1 VISRA
6 KDTANQLPPATKE
19 TTRMS
24 HVCRRLASFCF
35 VPSLRARA
43 LGAVGMAALAAA
55 FLTPAAASAATP
67 APQWAIQSL
76 AAPTDFST
84 ADNSRSEG
92 VCLPL
97 LGAMTCDAY
106 FATATDVGAAPMKAR
121 EIKLE
126 DTLPAGLSVRR
137 VGLFWKGIEAVA
149 GHTEQENLDE
159 SGTLCTVALPKVTC
173 TLKASFFSELGHVVQ
188 PDDRLIME
196 VAVTVDEPTVPGPLT
211 NTVRVQ
217 GGGEPSH
224 PVPPAEAGAQNT
236 LEQGP
241 PPFGFSLFSSPALD
255 SEGSGSAGTAGLQAG
270 SHPYEL
276 PTHIGLTSKV
286 RRNADPTIGA
296 MSVENPRDILVD
308 LPPGLAGSALST
320 PVRCTF
326 GQLSARG
333 EHTGNGESACPK
345 ESQVGFLQTYP
356 LVSDNVVSPLFNMV
370 PERGAVAEFGYGDIE
385 NGVHLLKASLVPGPQ
400 GYVLRTSSLEAPEI
414 PLTSIVADIYG
425 DPATRDG
432 SILEPAEHVPTLTM
446 PADCN
451 GEPLVTQVHMD
462 SWQHPGSYLPDGEP
476 NLSEPDWVTATSES
490 PPVTGCNQLIF
501 EPTIA
506 ATPSTN
512 RADSPTGLEVDLKVP
527 QTEGTETL
535 GTPPLKKAV
544 VTLPEGVSVNPS
556 SANGLGACSLAQ
568 IGMSASG
575 QPDAARPTCP
585 DSSKI
590 GTVELFTP
598 AVKGTLEDGALEGE
612 IYVAK
617 QGENPFHSLLAI
629 YIVVNDPKT
638 GVLVKLAGE
647 VNPNPAT
654 GQLQTVV
661 DNSPQFPFSELRTHF
676 FAGSRAALKTS
687 AVCGTYTVTSSLT
700 PWSAPE
706 SGPPATPASSF
717 QTSQGASGGS
727 CPTSPGAEPNHPAFT
742 AGTLNTQAGAY
753 TPFVVH
759 GARADGDQPIT
770 QVNLTLPKGLTG
782 KLAGIPYCPEADIA
796 LAKSREH
803 EGGGAE
809 ELAHPA
815 CPAASEVGVVHV
827 GAGAGPE
834 PFYVT
839 GHAYLTGPYKG
850 APLGIAIV
858 SPAVAGPFDLGDV
871 VVRAA
876 LDVDPLTAQI
886 TAVSDPIPTI
896 LHGIPLDIRSI
907 TLEMARHEFTLN
919 PTNCEKTAI
928 TGEAVGQFGTTAALS
943 NPFQVGGCK
952 NLAFR
957 PKLQISLKGSTK
969 HAGHPALKAVLT
981 YPKGG
986 AYANVAGA
994 QVNLPHSEFI
1004 DQANLNKT
1012 CTKPVLLAGA
1022 CPASTI
1028 YGKVKA
1034 WTPLLEKPLEGPVY
1048 LVGGFGYQLPALV
1061 AELDGQIKVLLVG
1074 KVDSGPNH
1082 GIRNT
1087 FEAVP
1092 DAPVEKFILEMKG
1105 GPKYSLLENSEDL
1118 CSRPQKAIASFT
1130 AQNGATLKLTPKIAI
1145 SCKGKKG
1152 SKGKKHKGKK
1162 GNGAGGHGKSSK
1174 RSADSLDL
1182 SRLLG
1187 RW

>member
-1 VISRA
+1 V
-6 KDTANQLPPATKE
+6 
-19 TTRMS
+19 
-24 HVCRRLASFCF
+24 V
-35 VPSLRARA
+35 
-43 LGAVGMAALAAA
+43 
-55 FLTPAAASAATP
+55 
-67 APQWAIQSL
+67 
-76 AAPTDFST
+76 
-84 ADNSRSEG
+84 
-92 VCLPL
+92 
-97 LGAMTCDAY
+97 TCDTY
-106 FATATDVGAAPMKAR
+106 YLKATDVGGAPMKAKT
-121 EIKLE
+121 ITLE
-126 DTLPAGLSVRR
+126 DTLPAGLSVHA
-137 VGLFWKGIEAVA
+137 VGLHWIGIEAVP
-149 GHTEQENLDE
+149 GHNGYVENLNAGGD
-159 SGTLCTVALPKVTC
+159 LCAVSLPRVTC
-173 TLKASFFSELGHVVQ
+173 TMKASFFAGLGHAIQ
-188 PDDRLIME
+188 PDDSLLME
-196 VAVTVDEPTVPGPLT
+196 VQVTDAGAAPGVLNSLLKVEGGEAPTAEGSLT
-211 NTVRVQ
+211 NTF
-217 GGGEPSH
+217 
-224 PVPPAEAGAQNT
+224 
-236 LEQGP
+236 EQGP
-241 PPFGFSLFSSPALD
+241 PPFGPNSFSIPPLD
-255 SEGSGSAGTAGLQAG
+255 ADGSAATQAG

-276 PTHIGLTSKV
+276 PTAVSLGSELREEAHSTVIAT
-286 RRNADPTIGA
+286 
-296 MSVENPRDILVD
+296 SVEDPRDVLVD

-320 PVRCTF
+320 PVRCTLA
-326 GQLSARG
+326 QLASDG
-333 EHTGNGESACPK
+333 EHPGGNIPGCPAESRI
-345 ESQVGFLQTYP
+345 GFLRTFPQSP
-356 LVSDNVVSPLFNMV
+356 DGAISPLYNMI
-370 PERGAVAEFGYGDIE
+370 PQRGATAEFGYVDA
-385 NGVHLLKASLVPGPQ
+385 LKSSHILAVSLVPTSQ
-400 GYVLRTSSLEAPEI
+400 GYVLRTSSDEI
-414 PLTSIVADIYG
+414 PQIQVTEILAQIYG
-425 DPATRDG
+425 DPAARDG
-432 SILEPAEHVPTLTM
+432 SVLEPAKHVPTLTM
-446 PADCN
+446 PADCS
-451 GEPLVTQVHMD
+451 GEPLQTEVHMD

-476 NLSEPDWVTATSES
+476 DLAEPDWVTAGFES
-490 PPVTGCNQLIF
+490 PPVSGCNRLIF

-512 RADSPTGLEVDLKVP
+512 RADSPTGLEVAIKVP
-527 QTEGTETL
+527 QTTGTETL

-544 VTLPEGVSVNPS
+544 VTLPAGVSVNPS

-575 QPDAARPTCP
+575 QPDAAQPTCP

-590 GTVELFTP
+590 GTVELETP
-598 AVKGTLEDGALEGE
+598 ALPGVLQGQ
-612 IYVAK
+612 IYVAR

-629 YIVVNDPKT
+629 YIVVDDPTT

-647 VNPNPAT
+647 VNPDPTT

-676 FAGSRAALKTS
+676 FSGARAALKTS

-717 QTSQGASGGS
+717 PTSQAAGGGGS

-742 AGTLNTQAGAY
+742 AGTLSTQAGAY

-782 KLAGIPYCPEADIA
+782 KLAGIPYCPESDLA
-796 LAKSREH
+796 LARSREH

-809 ELAHPA
+809 EEAHPA
-815 CPAASEVGVVHV
+815 CPSSSEVGVVHV

-850 APLGIAIV
+850 APLSIAIV

-876 LDVDPLTAQI
+876 LDVDPFTAQI

-952 NLAFR
+952 SLAFK

-986 AYANVAGA
+986 AYANVASA

-1022 CPASTI
+1022 CPASTV
-1028 YGKVKA
+1028 YGKAKA
-1034 WTPLLEKPLEGPVY
+1034 WTPLLEKPLEGNVY
-1048 LVGGFGYQLPALV
+1048 LVGGFGYKLPALV
-1061 AELDGQIKVLLVG
+1061 AELGGQIRVLLAG
-1074 KVDSGPNH
+1074 KVDSGPNK

-1092 DAPVEKFILEMKG
+1092 DAPVEKFELSMKG

-1118 CSRPQKAIASFT
+1118 CLKPQKAIANFT

-1145 SCKGKKG
+1145 NCKHKGGKGKKG
-1152 SKGKKHKGKK
+1152 KDHGKKHKGKK
-1162 GNGAGGHGKSSK
+1162 GKGAGGHGKSSK
-1174 RSADSLDL
+1174 HSADSLDL
-1182 SRLLG
+1182 GDLLG